1 MKKPNELIALNK
13 ELNKR
18 IKLNRTEATERYMVL
33 VEGCVEPELH
43 GPYDTDKDRLE
54 AARDHWSEESEDC
67 IFRLNI
73 VNGRP
78 EVAPFSNL
86 EMEDEE

>member
-1 MKKPNELIALNK
+1 MKTKKTVNI
-13 ELNKR
+13 
-18 IKLNRTEATERYMVL
+18 ERYMVL

-54 AARDHWSEESEDC
+54 AARDLWSEESEDC

-73 VNGRP
+73 VNGKP
-78 EVAPFSNL
+78 EVAPFSNM
-86 EMEDEE
+86 EMEDEQ